1 MPLTLSGSGGIT
13 YPDGSVNTTRS
24 VSTAG
29 DTMTGNL
36 SLPGLSGT
44 NVTATNLVNVN
55 PTTLSSTTGSKTIL
69 YRSTQLTGGGNT
81 TGLEVAHVRTSTG
94 TTWNTVGVRVG
105 AWTDA
110 TDQAYIEFNGD
121 NDYGV
126 KILTNNGGGGLQT
139 SMRVTQQGYITKPY
153 QPSASVTFT
162 PTYNSYTWGS
172 DTVIVFDAVDSANN
186 VGSMYSTS
194 NGRFTAPVAGWY
206 NIYCSMMLTPP
217 STNSNRMVLKRNG
230 GDFRAA
236 SNASDCIQPAHQVQ
250 GLGNNQSNV
259 SLSAIVKLAAGD
271 YLQIAA
277 RSGSSLGPVYGGHC
291 WAYCYLMH

>member
-1 MPLTLSGSGGIT
+1 MPLSLNGSGGIT
-13 YPDGSVNTTRS
+13 WPDGTVNATRA

-36 SLPGLSGT
+36 SLPSLSGT
-44 NVTATNLVNVN
+44 NVTASNLVNVN
-55 PTTLSSTTGSKTIL
+55 PATLGSTAGSKTVL

-81 TGLEVAHVRTSTG
+81 TGLEVAHVRTSAG

-105 AWTDA
+105 SWTDV

-121 NDYGV
+121 NDNGV
-126 KILTNNGGGGLQT
+126 KILTNNGGLQPSVRIT
-139 SMRVTQQGYITKPY
+139 GNGFMTKPY
-153 QPSASVTFT
+153 QPTALVTFT
-162 PTYNSYTWGS
+162 TAYNSFTWGS

-186 VGSMYSTS
+186 VGSMYNTS

-206 NIYCSMMLTPP
+206 QIYCNMMLAPP

-230 GDFRAA
+230 SDFKAA
-236 SNASDCIQPAHQVQ
+236 SLGSDVIQPANQVS
-250 GLGNNQSNV
+250 GLGNNQSFV
-259 SLSAIVKLAAGD
+259 TLTAIVKLAAGD
-271 YLQIAA
+271 YLQVAS
-277 RSGSSLGPVYGGHC
+277 RSGSSLGNVYGGHC